1 MANKKKE
8 TVVILDPEVLKREQE
23 AGAIWKHLGKNE
35 GARRRNAFI
44 LVVIILAAV
53 VFIAHVAFTTGAVH
67 FTWTK

>member
-35 GARRRNAFI
+35 GARRRNAFLLMV
-44 LVVIILAAV
+44 LVLGALVS
-53 VFIAHVAFTTGAVH
+53 IAYVGFTSGGLH